1 MQGNSKNSIGVA
13 LATAVGLGA
22 IIGAGIFVLSGTAIS
37 LAGAYSL
44 LAFVIVG
51 IVAII
56 VALEFGE
63 LGTIMPHARGATY
76 SYVYE
81 AFGSELGFVTGI
93 LKYFNWA
100 TAISVISLGFGAYLA
115 TLLGI
120 GGSYTIPFAI
130 LLVFVL
136 AVVNLLG
143 VKKAAKTDLVLVVI
157 KMLALLAFVAFALLF
172 VFHSGLSLSNFTVS
186 ASQGTLAAL
195 FAASMVIFFA
205 YSGFQTVSTL
215 TPNMKGGANAAAR
228 AILYSVLISTVIYVL
243 VVLSM
248 ILLLPVSQYGISA
261 DPLTHALANANAPA
275 WLFYVVDIGAL
286 VATASAALAMLISSS
301 RMMYQMSEDRL
312 LPRFFR
318 RYDSKRD
325 VAVNSVII
333 SAVIAIIAMFA
344 GNVFVITSISNFGL
358 LFAYLMTSFAL
369 LHFRRIKRFGTFM
382 MPLYPY
388 LPVAAIGALLLFF
401 IGMPNEALIFGVI
414 MIIVSI
420 LIYYFFREM
429 DNKKVIKIKLFK

>member
-1 MQGNSKNSIGVA
+1 MQENKKNSIGVA

-51 IVAII
+51 IIAII

-93 LKYFNWA
+93 AKYFNWT

-115 TLLGI
+115 TLLGM
-120 GGSYTIPFAI
+120 GGAYAIPFAI
-130 LLVFVL
+130 LLVLVL

-143 VKKAAKTDLVLVVI
+143 VKKAAKADLLLVVI
-157 KMLALLAFVAFALLF
+157 KVLALLAFVAFALIF
-172 VFHSGLSLSNFTVS
+172 AFHSGLSLSNFTVS
-186 ASQGTLAAL
+186 ASQGTLPAL

-205 YSGFQTVSTL
+205 YSGFQTISTL
-215 TPNMKGGANAAAR
+215 TPNMRGGGNAAAR

-261 DPLTHALANANAPA
+261 DPLTRALANANAPS

-286 VATASAALAMLISSS
+286 VATASATLAMLISSS

-318 RYDSKRD
+318 KYNSKRD

-344 GNVFVITSISNFGL
+344 GNVFIITSISNFGL

-369 LHFRRIKRFGTFM
+369 LHFRRIKRFGTFT

-388 LPVAAIGALLLFF
+388 LPVIAIGALLLFF

-420 LIYYFFREM
+420 LIYYFFREI
-429 DNKKVIKIKLFK
+429 DNKKVIRVKLFK